1 MVLIGLLVLIQS
13 HHHSGAFYFFN
24 MRYFEESELI
34 INPDGSVY
42 HIKLRPEHVAE
53 NVIVVGDQHRV
64 ESISKYFDQIEFR
77 VQHREFLTHT
87 GTFNGKRITVLST
100 GIGTD
105 NIDIVINELDAA
117 VNIDLEKRQVKDE
130 HIALNII
137 RLGTSGALQPDID
150 VDTFVASSYGLGMDG
165 LLNFYQY
172 PEEMLET
179 ELIDAFIDQTG
190 WSNRLPFPY
199 IVRSSQ
205 VLLDKIAHDLTQ
217 GITATASGFYGPQGR
232 QLRIPLAFPEFNE
245 RIENFHF
252 NGQRITNFEMETS
265 ALYSLGNLLGHNTLT
280 VCNIIANRVTRQ
292 FSKDYKKS
300 LEKMIQLVLQ
310 RLTES

>member
-1 MVLIGLLVLIQS
+1 
-13 HHHSGAFYFFN
+13 
-24 MRYFEESELI
+24 MRTFEESELI
-34 INPDGSVY
+34 LNPDGSIY

-64 ESISKYFDQIEFR
+64 GAISKYFDHIEFK

-87 GTFNGKRITVLST
+87 GTFNNKRITVLST

-117 VNIDLEKRQVKDE
+117 VNIDLEKRVAKPE
-130 HIALNII
+130 HTSLNII
-137 RLGTSGALQPDID
+137 RLGTSGALQPDIP
-150 VDTFVASSYGLGMDG
+150 VDTFVASAFGLGMDG

-172 PEEMLET
+172 PEEILET
-179 ELIDAFIDQTG
+179 DLIEAFIEQTG
-190 WSNRLPFPY
+190 WNSRLPYPY
-199 IVRSSQ
+199 IIRSSQ

-232 QLRIPLAFPEFNE
+232 ELRIPLAFPEFNE
-245 RIENFHF
+245 RIEQFHF
-252 NGQRITNFEMETS
+252 NGERITNFEMETS

-292 FSKDYKKS
+292 FSKDYQKS

-310 RLTES
+310 RLTAS

>member
-1 MVLIGLLVLIQS
+1 
-13 HHHSGAFYFFN
+13 
-24 MRYFEESELI
+24 MRTFEESELI
-34 INPDGSVY
+34 LNPDGSVY

-64 ESISKYFDQIEFR
+64 EAISKYFDHVEFK

-87 GTFNGKRITVLST
+87 GTFNNKRITVLST

-117 VNIDLEKRQVKDE
+117 VNIDLEKREAKPE
-130 HIALNII
+130 HTSLNII
-137 RLGTSGALQPDID
+137 RLGTSGALQPDIP
-150 VDTFVASSYGLGMDG
+150 VDTFVASAYGLGMDG

-172 PEEMLET
+172 PEEILET
-179 ELIDAFIDQTG
+179 ELIEAFIEQTG
-190 WSNRLPFPY
+190 WSSRLPYPY
-199 IVRSSQ
+199 IVRSSK
-205 VLLDKIAHDLTQ
+205 VLMDKIAHDLTQ

-232 QLRIPLAFPEFNE
+232 VLRIPLAFPEFNQ
-245 RIENFHF
+245 RIEQFKC

-292 FSKDYKKS
+292 FSKDYQKS
-300 LEKMIQLVLQ
+300 LEKMIQLVLH